1 MFQSRPRILQ
11 QQLPRHSDP
20 QQQQAGSSDF
30 QPKPVTGKPEQM
42 GEGSY
47 EGSRDYKQRTEEYLK
62 KASVEADAEAAK
74 PRSAE
79 EARELE
85 QAEEEGQVPFRGRA
99 LGLLHSPNP
108 AGTGRAQGSAASSSS
123 SRW

>member
-1 MFQSRPRILQ
+1 MFPRARILQ
-11 QQLPRHSDP
+11 QQPPRHSDP

-30 QPKPVTGKPEQM
+30 QPKPAGKPQQM

-47 EGSRDYKQRTEEYLK
+47 EGTREYQERTQEYLK
-62 KASVEADAEAAK
+62 KADVAADAEKAK

-85 QAEEEGQVPFRGRA
+85 RAEEEA
-99 LGLLHSPNP
+99 KAHSK
-108 AGTGRAQGSAASSSS
+108 GEH
-123 SRW
+123 

>member
-1 MFQSRPRILQ
+1 MLSKTHSRILQ
-11 QQLPRHSDP
+11 QQPPRHSDP

-30 QPKPVTGKPEQM
+30 QPQAGSGKQQQM

-47 EGSRDYKQRTEEYLK
+47 EGSADYKKRTEDYLK
-62 KASVEADAEAAK
+62 KNNVEADAAAAK

-85 QAEEEGQVPFRGRA
+85 QAEEEGKS
-99 LGLLHSPNP
+99 HSK
-108 AGTGRAQGSAASSSS
+108 GEK
-123 SRW
+123 

>member
-1 MFQSRPRILQ
+1 MFPKTTPRLQ
-11 QQLPRHSDP
+11 QQPPRHSDP

-30 QPKPVTGKPEQM
+30 QPKPEGKPQQM

-47 EGSRDYKQRTEEYLK
+47 EGTRDYQQRTQEYLK
-62 KASVEADAEAAK
+62 KADVEADAEKAK

-85 QAEEEGQVPFRGRA
+85 QAEEEGKS
-99 LGLLHSPNP
+99 HSK
-108 AGTGRAQGSAASSSS
+108 GER
-123 SRW
+123 